1 MTCQNIKDLF
11 PEFLTGELDQETQ
24 EQVQSHLALC
34 DSCRE
39 ELENLSAIWTKLGV
53 IPEEQPSGGM
63 RTRFYTMLEAYKQGM
78 TQEKQP
84 SRLKAF
90 FSDVFNTVWPKRP
103 AYQFS
108 MALVFL
114 IVGVAGGIFLSSPGG
129 QNGTQ
134 LALLQD
140 EVQDMQQT
148 LAISLLDRPTASE
161 RLQGVSL
168 SSRMDNPN
176 SRTLEAL
183 LYTLNNDKN
192 VNVRLAAVDALY
204 LFYDSPGVKEGLL
217 LSLEKQPSPLV
228 QVALIDLIVNM
239 RERQAVDALRL
250 LLEDE
255 MLNPDVKEYAERGL
269 QQLSF

>member
-11 PEFLTGELDQETQ
+11 PEFLTGELDKETQ
-24 EQVQSHLALC
+24 ERVQNHLASC

-53 IPEEQPSGGM
+53 IPEEQPSAEV

-78 TQEKQP
+78 AEDRQA
-84 SRLKAF
+84 SGLKKKI
-90 FSDVFNTVWPKRP
+90 SDVFESLWPKRP
-103 AYQFS
+103 AFQFS

-114 IVGVAGGIFLSSPGG
+114 IVGLAGGVFLSPRG
-129 QNGTQ
+129 QNNNR

-140 EVQDMQQT
+140 EVRDMQQI
-148 LAISLLDRPTASE
+148 LAISLLEKPSASE
-161 RLQGVSL
+161 RLQGVSI
-168 SSRMDNPN
+168 SARMDNPN

-183 LYTLNNDKN
+183 LHTLNNDKN

-204 LFYDSPGVKEGLL
+204 LFYDNPEVKEGLL
-217 LSLEKQPSPLV
+217 RSLQNQPSPLV

-239 RERQAVDALRL
+239 RERQAVDALRSL
-250 LLEDE
+250 LDDE
-255 MLNPDVKEYAERGL
+255 RLNPDVKEYAERGL

>member
-1 MTCQNIKDLF
+1 MF
-11 PEFLTGELDQETQ
+11 PEFLTGELNQETQ
-24 EQVQSHLALC
+24 ERVQSHLASC

-53 IPEEQPSGGM
+53 IPEEQPGGEV

-78 TQEKQP
+78 VQGKQP
-84 SRLKAF
+84 SRLKKML
-90 FSDVFNTVWPKRP
+90 SDVFEHVWPKRP
-103 AYQFS
+103 AFQFS

-114 IVGVAGGIFLSSPGG
+114 VVGVAAGIFLSSQG

-134 LALLQD
+134 LAMLQN
-140 EVQDMQQT
+140 EVQDMQQA
-148 LAISLLDRPTASE
+148 LAISLLGRPSASE
-161 RLQGVSL
+161 RLQGVSI
-168 SSRMDNPN
+168 SSRMANPN
-176 SRTLEAL
+176 SKTLETL
-183 LYTLNNDKN
+183 LSTLDKDKN

-204 LFYDSPGVKEGLL
+204 LFYNSPGVKEGLL
-217 LSLEKQPSPLV
+217 RSLKNQPSPLV

-255 MLNPDVKEYAERGL
+255 KLNPDVKEYAERGL

>member
-1 MTCQNIKDLF
+1 MTCQNIKELF

-24 EQVQSHLALC
+24 ERVQNHLASC

-53 IPEEQPSGGM
+53 VPEEQPSGEV

-78 TQEKQP
+78 AQERQQ
-84 SRLKAF
+84 SRLKKM
-90 FSDVFNTVWPKRP
+90 FSDVFEHVWPKRP
-103 AYQFS
+103 AFQFS
-108 MALVFL
+108 MAVVFL
-114 IVGVAGGIFLSSPGG
+114 VVGVAAGIFLSSQG
-129 QNGTQ
+129 QNEAQ
-134 LALLQD
+134 LAKLQN
-140 EVQDMQQT
+140 EVQDMQQA
-148 LAISLLDRPTASE
+148 LAISLLDRPSASE
-161 RLQGVSL
+161 RLQGVSI
-168 SSRMDNPN
+168 SSRMNNPN
-176 SRTLEAL
+176 SKTLEAL
-183 LYTLNNDKN
+183 LYTLDNDKN

-204 LFYDSPGVKEGLL
+204 LFYDYPGVKEGLL
-217 LSLEKQPSPLV
+217 RSLENQPSPLV

-255 MLNPDVKEYAERGL
+255 MLNPDVKQYAERGL